1 MLAAPGPS
9 HSRRR
14 SLAFALVVV
23 ATMLLATVAARAV
36 TLPYGFQETAVFSG
50 LTQPTA
56 FKFAPD
62 GRVFVAEKSGLI
74 KVFDSLT
81 DPTPTI
87 FADLRTNVMNYWD
100 RGLLGLALDPNFPST
115 PYVYVLYT
123 LDAAPGGTPPRW
135 GTPGA
140 TSDNCPD
147 PPGGNTNG
155 CVVGG
160 RLSKLQASGD
170 VMTGAEQVLL
180 ENWCQQFPSHSIGS
194 LVFGADGALYVSA
207 GEGASFNGVDYGQ
220 YGYPTTNPCGDP
232 PGGTNLS
239 PPTAEGGA
247 LRAQDIRT
255 TVDPVGFSGTILRV
269 DPTTG
274 AAMPDNPLVSTY
286 PAAGRII
293 AYGLRNP
300 FRITPRPGTRELWIG
315 DFGWDTWEEIDR
327 IGDVS
332 DSIVEN
338 FGWPCYE
345 GFAKQPGYQG
355 TGLNICQGLYNSPG
369 SVTDPYLSYQHSQQV
384 VPGEVCGAG
393 SSSITGLA

>member
-207 GEGASFNGVDYGQ
+207 GEGDHPPPVHGV
-220 YGYPTTNPCGDP
+220 
-232 PGGTNLS
+232 
-239 PPTAEGGA
+239 
-247 LRAQDIRT
+247 
-255 TVDPVGFSGTILRV
+255 
-269 DPTTG
+269 
-274 AAMPDNPLVSTY
+274 
-286 PAAGRII
+286 
-293 AYGLRNP
+293 
-300 FRITPRPGTRELWIG
+300 ITP
-315 DFGWDTWEEIDR
+315 
-327 IGDVS
+327 
-332 DSIVEN
+332 
-338 FGWPCYE
+338 
-345 GFAKQPGYQG
+345 
-355 TGLNICQGLYNSPG
+355 
-369 SVTDPYLSYQHSQQV
+369 
-384 VPGEVCGAG
+384 
-393 SSSITGLA
+393 